1 MTKHIKF
8 TCSSLLLLPLLF
20 LLIACSGNTNNEE
33 NPDSA
38 TDDTAE
44 EQGAADDEALPGN
57 EESEDR
63 SESDNSSEDSSDND
77 DNGQPSDEAETDTP
91 EDSSVEEEESND
103 SSSEDEEAGND
114 QALSDYSSEEI
125 EYARVWLQLG
135 PNQDIDELYV
145 EHIPAGTPLDPNDEE
160 NNVSYPEEV
169 IQVSGSRIA
178 DGMIT
183 YSGNGDGTINVYD
196 IPYGNRWYGGMPR
209 PDDVDLEEVKENM
222 KEIIEN
228 TESVSI
234 DPGEDE
240 EVINIIEKMYIID

>member
-1 MTKHIKF
+1 MKKHIKF
-8 TCSSLLLLPLLF
+8 SCYSLLLPLIF
-20 LLIACSGNTNNEE
+20 LLIACSDNTNNED
-33 NPDSA
+33 NSGSA
-38 TDDTAE
+38 TDKTTE
-44 EQGAADDEALPGN
+44 EPGTADDEDLPDG
-57 EESEDR
+57 EESEDP
-63 SESDNSSEDSSDND
+63 SESDNSSEDSSEND
-77 DNGQPSDEAETDTP
+77 SNDQSSDEAETDAS

-160 NNVSYPEEV
+160 NDISYPEDV

-209 PDDVDLEEVKENM
+209 PDDVDLEEVKEDM
-222 KEIIEN
+222 REIIEN
-228 TESVSI
+228 TETVTI
-234 DPGEDE
+234 EPGEE
-240 EVINIIEKMYIID
+240 EDVIAIIEKMYIID

>member
-1 MTKHIKF
+1 MKKHIKF
-8 TCSSLLLLPLLF
+8 SCSSLLLLSLIF
-20 LLIACSGNTNNEE
+20 LLIACSDNTNEEE
-33 NPDSA
+33 NPDSV
-38 TDDTAE
+38 TDETAE
-44 EQGAADDEALPGN
+44 EPGVADDEDLPDR
-57 EESEDR
+57 EESDNP
-63 SESDNSSEDSSDND
+63 SETDNSSEDSSENNTDN
-77 DNGQPSDEAETDTP
+77 QPSEETETDAS

-160 NNVSYPEEV
+160 NDVSYPEDV

-209 PDDVDLEEVKENM
+209 PDDVDLEEVQKDMREM
-222 KEIIEN
+222 IEN
-228 TESVSI
+228 TETVTI
-234 DPGEDE
+234 EPGEDE
-240 EVINIIEKMYIID
+240 EVITIIEKMYIID